1 MRGPSTVIHVWQR
14 SPGGPAGVV
23 HPLVTA
29 GVLLALGSETCLR
42 VSPTRISLP
51 LLTARSPRDTMP
63 TSRFARLSIGRLR
76 IIA

>member
-1 MRGPSTVIHVWQR
+1 
-14 SPGGPAGVV
+14 
-23 HPLVTA
+23 
-29 GVLLALGSETCLR
+29 
-42 VSPTRISLP
+42 LP